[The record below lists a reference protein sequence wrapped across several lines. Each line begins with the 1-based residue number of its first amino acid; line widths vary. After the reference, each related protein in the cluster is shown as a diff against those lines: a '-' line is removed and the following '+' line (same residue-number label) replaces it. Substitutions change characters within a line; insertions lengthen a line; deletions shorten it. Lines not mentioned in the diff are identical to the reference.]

1 MARVYNFSA
10 GPSMLPEKV
19 LRQAQA
25 ELLEYGDSG
34 QSVMEMSH
42 RSKWFDAIIKDTEA
56 SLRRVMNIPDNY
68 KVGFFQGGATQQFA
82 MVPLNFMT
90 TGKADY
96 IVSGNFSGLAAKEA
110 AKFGEAKIV
119 ASSKDKNFTY
129 IPDVNAIDYDKDASY
144 IHICQNNTIFGTQYV
159 ELPQVE
165 GVPLVAD
172 LSSRLEEPLT
182 VVSGLA
188 FGIDAAA
195 HSASLKNKVPT
206 VGVLA
211 HGLNTIYPAQH
222 RSMAAEIIRSGGA
235 LVTEYPSSARIH
247 KGNFLARNRIV
258 AALADCVV
266 VAESA
271 ERGGALV
278 TARLASGYS
287 RDVFALPGRSS
298 DPYSAGCNRLI
309 AADSAALITDAS
321 DLISRMMW
329 NEKPQQPAQPALFRE
344 LTPAEQSVIDV
355 LTELGEASLNRLA
368 TASGVSIGLL
378 MSMLVDMEFRGLILS
393 FPGGKYRLA

>member
-1 MARVYNFSA
+1 MQQELVYRMAFAQLRGVTPALADEMISRIGSEQQFFEMSRRQLGAVMGHDNRLFVDDYRAALLSDAKAEAEFVDRNHIRA
-10 GPSMLPEKV
+10 LYYTDPDYPV
-19 LRQAQA
+19 RLRQIVDAP
-25 ELLEYGDSG
+25 LLIYTLGHADLDRGHFISIVGTRHATPYGID
-34 QSVMEMSH
+34 
-42 RSKWFDAIIKDTEA
+42 F
-56 SLRRVMNIPDNY
+56 
-68 KVGFFQGGATQQFA
+68 
-82 MVPLNFMT
+82 
-90 TGKADY
+90 
-96 IVSGNFSGLAAKEA
+96 
-110 AKFGEAKIV
+110 
-119 ASSKDKNFTY
+119 
-129 IPDVNAIDYDKDASY
+129 VNR
-144 IHICQNNTIFGTQYV
+144 
-159 ELPQVE
+159 
-165 GVPLVAD
+165 LVAD

-258 AALADCVV
+258 AALADCVI

-287 RDVFALPGRSS
+287 RDVFALPGRTS